1 MDAVCRAIDRLSTVV
16 GVLAAWL
23 LAPLVIALCYEVV
36 ARYVFNAPT
45 IWAYELAYLL
55 TGSGWMLGMAYA
67 LARGAHIRID
77 VVYLQLSPR
86 KRALV
91 DLFAYVVLLLP
102 FLIWVTDKLD
112 DRAIEAFRSS
122 ERTGQSAWNP
132 PIWPFRAMFFVSFAV
147 LTLQV
152 AAETIRAAGTL
163 LGRPVERR

>member
-16 GVLAAWL
+16 GVVAAWL

-67 LARGAHIRID
+67 LSRGAHIRID

-102 FLIWVTDKLD
+102 FLIWVTEKLD
-112 DRAIEAFRSS
+112 DRAIEAFRSG